1 MMPPESGVVKLA
13 HTVGALRPKVAVII
27 TEYSHNSH
35 AEVIVGRL
43 LGHFGFKQRIAVAS
57 LYLDQIPDSDI
68 GREEAARAGIPICG
82 TINEAIVEANRHGQ
96 GLAGVLIIGEHG
108 QYPMVPNGQK
118 DYPRRRFIEET
129 LDALDEIGVRVPIFS
144 DKHLS
149 WNMDDALWIYRS
161 LKVRRIPFL
170 GGSSIPF
177 VPLIPA
183 VNEASLRKPQ
193 ELLAVSF
200 GGTEDYGYHAWEAL
214 QSLAERRSGGE
225 TGVTSIRVVQGE
237 QVWEEMARGEWPEQ
251 LMHLALGTYPGRRGD
266 HPRTRIND
274 PVLMTAKHADGLT
287 GYVLQLPNEV
297 EQWSAAW
304 RTLSGEAKAVRFDS
318 DLARPFKHFE
328 TFTTMIEDMVL
339 SGQSPVPIER
349 TLLTTGMIHYSMESL
364 QRNATIQTPALHI
377 KYNRQLL

>member
-1 MMPPESGVVKLA
+1 MG
-13 HTVGALRPKVAVII
+13 HTGGSDKPKVAVII
-27 TEYSHNSH
+27 TEYRYNSH

-43 LGHFGFKQRIAVAS
+43 FGQLGFKPRIEVAS
-57 LYLDQIPDSDI
+57 LYLDQFPDNDMS
-68 GREEAARAGIPICG
+68 REEAARAGIPICG
-82 TINEAIVEANRHGQ
+82 TIKEAIVEANRHGQ

-118 DYPRRRFIEET
+118 DYPRRRFVEET
-129 LDALDEIGVRVPIFS
+129 LNALDEIGVRVPIFS

-149 WNMDDALWIYRS
+149 WHMDDALWIYRS
-161 LKVRRIPFL
+161 LKARGIPFL
-170 GGSSIPF
+170 GGSSIPLVPF
-177 VPLIPA
+177 VPA
-183 VNEASLRKPQ
+183 VNEASLQKPQ

-237 QVWEEMARGEWPEQ
+237 QVWEEMDRGEWPEQ
-251 LMHLALGTYPGRRGD
+251 LMHLALATHPDRRVG
-266 HPRTRIND
+266 HPRTRIID
-274 PVLMTAKHADGLT
+274 PVLMTAKYADGLT

-297 EQWSAAW
+297 QQWSVAW
-304 RTLSGEAKAVRFDS
+304 RTFASEEYAVRFES
-318 DLARPFKHFE
+318 DLARPFNHFE
-328 TFTTMIEDMVL
+328 TLTARIEDMVL

-364 QRNATIQTPALHI
+364 HHNATIQTPALHI
-377 KYNRQLL
+377 QY